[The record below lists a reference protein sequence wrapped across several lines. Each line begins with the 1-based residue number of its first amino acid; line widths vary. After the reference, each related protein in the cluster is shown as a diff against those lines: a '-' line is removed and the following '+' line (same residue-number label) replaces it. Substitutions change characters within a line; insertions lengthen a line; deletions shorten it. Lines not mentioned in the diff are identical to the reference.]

1 MVNPDDE
8 RATINVKGVAAR
20 AWERAKTAA
29 LKQDETMGVWL
40 SRAIDYRADAEAGPR
55 EFPPANPAPK
65 TVKPEAALAAEQ
77 LADLMRGMAALA
89 TATSIAPAKADIRRV
104 YRLADDL
111 VRDARGM
118 PPRKLRIAGKAGWQ
132 SLLENGKAGAIGP
145 DRRIK

>member
-55 EFPPANPAPK
+55 EFPPANPAANPEPK
-65 TVKPEAALAAEQ
+65 TVKPEAVMAAEQ
-77 LADLMRGMAALA
+77 LADLMRGMAAWQPRPASRRRKQISAESTCWRMTWCA
-89 TATSIAPAKADIRRV
+89 TRA
-104 YRLADDL
+104 
-111 VRDARGM
+111 
-118 PPRKLRIAGKAGWQ
+118 
-132 SLLENGKAGAIGP
+132 AIGP
-145 DRRIK
+145 DQGG